1 MSSWIEIALRTL
13 SAVAFL
19 LLMTKL
25 LGKRQVTELSVFE
38 YITGITIG
46 NVAAYISLD
55 TDAQWY
61 LGFLALGVWVAV
73 SLGIELL
80 QLKSKRVRNW
90 IDGTPT
96 VLIQKGKVL
105 EKNLKRERL
114 TTDELLQQ
122 LRTKDVFNVDQV
134 EFAVMESS
142 GAINVLLKSEHQPIT
157 PKTLGMRVPNEHEPK
172 PVIMDGKVLSDTL
185 NQRGYDVKWLE
196 KELKKS
202 DLYIEDVFLAQL
214 DDYGSLYLDLYDDK
228 VKVPKSTQSQA
239 ALLAQLKK
247 CEADMEMYGMLTA
260 DESEKL
266 KYAACSKQLKHLIDE
281 VRPLIY
287 Q

>member
-1 MSSWIEIALRTL
+1 MGNWLEITWRTL
-13 SAVAFL
+13 MAVVFL

-46 NVAAYISLD
+46 NLAGYISLD
-55 TDAQWY
+55 TDEKWY
-61 LGFLALGVWVAV
+61 LGFLSLGVWVAV
-73 SLGIELL
+73 SLGIEML

-96 VLIQKGKVL
+96 VLIQKGKIL
-105 EKNLKRERL
+105 EKNLKKERL

-122 LRTKDVFNVDQV
+122 LRMKDIFKAADV
-134 EFAVMESS
+134 EFAIMEAS
-142 GAINVLLKSEHQPIT
+142 GAINVLLKTENLPLT
-157 PKTLGMRVPNEHEPK
+157 PKQLGIKVTPEREPIA
-172 PVIMDGKVLSDTL
+172 VIMDGVVLVDPL
-185 NQRGYDVKWLE
+185 QVRGFNEAWLV

-202 DLYIEDVFLAQL
+202 DLRVQDVFLAQI
-214 DDYGSLYLDLYDDK
+214 DDFGTLTIDLYDDK
-228 VKVPKSTQSQA
+228 VKQPKSQHQA
-239 ALLAQLKK
+239 TLLAALKK
-247 CEADMEMYGMLTA
+247 CEADMEMYGLLTT
-260 DESEKL
+260 DETEKQ
-266 KYAACSKQLKHLIDE
+266 KYAACSKQLQHLIDE

>member
-1 MSSWIEIALRTL
+1 MYSWMEIGLRTL
-13 SAVAFL
+13 SAVIFL

-38 YITGITIG
+38 YITGISIG
-46 NVAAYISLD
+46 NIAAYISLD

-73 SLGIELL
+73 SLGIEML

-96 VLIQKGKVL
+96 VLIQKGKIL

-122 LRTKDVFNVDQV
+122 LRTKDAFNVDQV

-142 GAINVLLKSEHQPIT
+142 GAINVLLKSEYQPLT
-157 PKTLGMRVPNEHEPK
+157 PKTLGMRVPAEHEPK
-172 PVIMDGKVLSDTL
+172 PVIMDGKVLHDTL
-185 NQRGYDVKWLE
+185 EQRGYNFNWLV

-202 DLYIEDVFLAQL
+202 DLQVEDVFLAQM
-214 DDYGSLYLDLYDDK
+214 DDYGSLFIDLYDDK
-228 VKVPKSTQSQA
+228 VKTPKTQNQA

-247 CEADMEMYGMLTA
+247 CEADMEMYSLLTP
-260 DESEKL
+260 DENERL
-266 KYAACSKQLKHLIDE
+266 KYVACSNQLKHLIDE

>member
-1 MSSWIEIALRTL
+1 MGNWMEITWRTL
-13 SAVAFL
+13 MAVVFL

-46 NVAAYISLD
+46 NLAGYISLD
-55 TDAQWY
+55 TDEKWY
-61 LGFLALGVWVAV
+61 LGFLSLGVWVAV

-96 VLIQKGKVL
+96 VLIQKGKIL
-105 EKNLKRERL
+105 EKNLKKERL
-114 TTDELLQQ
+114 TTDELMQQ
-122 LRTKDVFNVDQV
+122 LRMKDVFKAADV
-134 EFAVMESS
+134 EFAIMEAS
-142 GAINVLLKSEHQPIT
+142 GAINVLLKTENLPLT
-157 PKTLGMRVPNEHEPK
+157 PKQLGIKVTPEREPIA
-172 PVIMDGKVLSDTL
+172 VVMDGVVLVDPL
-185 NQRGYDVKWLE
+185 QVRGFNEAWLV

-202 DLYIEDVFLAQL
+202 DLRVEDVFLAQI
-214 DDYGSLYLDLYDDK
+214 DDFGTLTIDLYDDK
-228 VKVPKSTQSQA
+228 VKQPKSQNQA
-239 ALLAQLKK
+239 TLLAALKK
-247 CEADMEMYGMLTA
+247 CEADMEMYGLLTA
-260 DESEKL
+260 DENEKQ
-266 KYAACSKQLKHLIDE
+266 KYAACSKQLQQLIDE

>member
-1 MSSWIEIALRTL
+1 M
-13 SAVAFL
+13 AVVFL

-46 NVAAYISLD
+46 NLAGYISLD
-55 TDAQWY
+55 TDEKWY
-61 LGFLALGVWVAV
+61 LGFLSLGVWVAV

-96 VLIQKGKVL
+96 VLIQKGKIL
-105 EKNLKRERL
+105 EKNLKKERL
-114 TTDELLQQ
+114 TTDELMQQ
-122 LRTKDVFNVDQV
+122 LRMKDVFKAADV
-134 EFAVMESS
+134 EFAIMEAS
-142 GAINVLLKSEHQPIT
+142 GAINVLLKTENLPLT
-157 PKTLGMRVPNEHEPK
+157 PKQLGIKVTPEREPIA
-172 PVIMDGKVLSDTL
+172 VVMDGVVLVDPL
-185 NQRGYDVKWLE
+185 QVRGFNEAWLV

-202 DLYIEDVFLAQL
+202 DLRVEDVFLAQI
-214 DDYGSLYLDLYDDK
+214 DDFGTLTIDLYDDK
-228 VKVPKSTQSQA
+228 VKQPKSQNQA
-239 ALLAQLKK
+239 TLLAALKK
-247 CEADMEMYGMLTA
+247 CEADMEMYGLLTA
-260 DESEKL
+260 DENEKQ
-266 KYAACSKQLKHLIDE
+266 KYAACSKQLQQLIDE

>member
-1 MSSWIEIALRTL
+1 MAGWLEITLRTL
-13 SAVAFL
+13 TAVIFL

-46 NVAAYISLD
+46 NLAGYISLD
-55 TDAQWY
+55 TDAKWY
-61 LGFLALGVWVAV
+61 LGMVSLGVWVAI

-80 QLKSKRVRNW
+80 QMKSKRVRNW
-90 IDGTPT
+90 IDGKPT

-105 EKNLKRERL
+105 ERNMKKERI

-122 LRTKDVFNVDQV
+122 LRKKDVFKPADV
-134 EFAVMESS
+134 EFAIMEAS
-142 GAINVLLKSEHQPIT
+142 GAINVMLKSEHQPLT
-157 PKTLGMRVPNEHEPK
+157 PNQLGIKVATEHEPQT
-172 PVIMDGKVLSDTL
+172 VIMDGKVLLEPLSST
-185 NQRGYDVKWLE
+185 GYNEQWLT

-202 DLYIEDVFLAQL
+202 NVKVEEVFLAQI
-214 DDYGSLYLDLYDDK
+214 DNFGSLYIDLYDDK
-228 VKVPKSTQSQA
+228 IKQPKSQNQA
-239 ALLAQLKK
+239 ALLAALKK
-247 CEADMEMYGMLTA
+247 CEADMEMYGLLTD
-260 DESEKL
+260 DEKEKQQ
-266 KYAACSKQLKHLIDE
+266 YAACSKTLQQLIDD